1 MFKKSIFI
9 IIFLAFTCQNG
20 WATEGLVDCK
30 SLQEK
35 SIKIEAWISK
45 KHRKKKRAIKKE
57 MGSVEGT
64 KLNLRVYPMKDPQN
78 VIGIG
83 RCVTAAIGRHSIE
96 QSLKYAGGVGTMVD
110 QQIISPYWV
119 GIGTM
124 AFDEHSQ
131 KTITEEQLTSL
142 RNPALSDIE
151 FQNLVKK
158 YSTPDKSVTM
168 FGQDLPNSRRIDVTP
183 AWEKKRAWDAE
194 KPSKK

>member
-20 WATEGLVDCK
+20 WAAEGLVDCK

-35 SIKIEAWISK
+35 TIKIEAWISK
-45 KHRKKKRAIKKE
+45 KHRKNKRAIKKE
-57 MGSVEGT
+57 MGSVDGT
-64 KLNLRVYPMKDPQN
+64 KLNLRVYPMNVPQN
-78 VIGIG
+78 AIGIG

-131 KTITEEQLTSL
+131 KTITEDQLSSL

-168 FGQDLPNSRRIDVTP
+168 FGQDLPNSRRTDVTP
-183 AWEKKRAWDAE
+183 AWEKKRDWDP
-194 KPSKK
+194 KKQSKK